1 MARDTKII
9 TIENTRFIF
18 VTNFSGDPERDTY
31 GSDARKANLIIPTK
45 EQADDLAEMG
55 FNVKCT
61 KAKPGEEEGF
71 TPTYFIAVRANY
83 DSEWPPKIYLVSGD
97 AAPQLLDEESVSRLD
112 KIYVTNVNAVL
123 NPYYSERN
131 RSWSLYIKTMYVEQ
145 DVDDDP
151 FASRY
156 RRNRDN
162 EPEEGLP
169 FN

>member
-1 MARDTKII
+1 MARNSKII

-18 VTNFSGDPERDTY
+18 VTNFSGDQERDTY
-31 GSDARKANLIIPTK
+31 GDDSRKANIIIPTK
-45 EQADDLAEMG
+45 EQADDLAEQG

-61 KAKPGEEEGF
+61 SPKPGEEEGF
-71 TPTYFIAVRANY
+71 IPAYFIAVRVNY
-83 DSEWPPKIYLVSGD
+83 DSEWPPKIYLVSGN
-97 AAPQLLDEESVSRLD
+97 AEPRLLDESTISTLD

-131 RSWSLYIKTMYVEQ
+131 KTWSLYVKTMYVEQ

-151 FASRY
+151 FAARY
-156 RRNRDN
+156 RKSNN
-162 EPEEGLP
+162 EDEELP